1 MFISIN
7 IYWNLR
13 IIICGLFEL
22 EHFVL
27 YRNIE
32 SCVPGTNIALKVNY
46 ISRTDKQTHK
56 KNRSGLR
63 LPEAGSGERKLNE
76 GSQKVQTPSYKY

>member
-56 KNRSGLR
+56 KKIGQ
-63 LPEAGSGERKLNE
+63 AYDY
-76 GSQKVQTPSYKY
+76 QKQDQGRGN